1 MFCQSTLLGKGLY
14 VHSSSTGVPSKVCV
28 LFYLGE
34 YLEHL
39 IVVEQICNAMTAVES
54 LDEQTYIVLHS
65 WFCHRKLR
73 KITTQHGIRQTSALG
88 PFS

>member
-1 MFCQSTLLGKGLY
+1 MFCQSNLLGNGLHA
-14 VHSSSTGVPSKVCV
+14 HSSSTGVPSKVCV

-54 LDEQTYIVLHS
+54 LDEQTYIGFHS

-73 KITTQHGIRQTSALG
+73 KISTQHGIRLTSALAL
-88 PFS
+88 FS